1 MDTVLHFP
9 QERYQT
15 TDRQEVPG
23 RLLTAT
29 RRAHPQERREQSR
42 GSPEHEQGS
51 DEGEGG
57 WSNVDQDMHVHAG
70 GVGRGVEEE
79 EGEEEGDW
87 TDWLT
92 CKRPL
97 SSRCRWCS
105 TSASP
110 CSRSRNAT
118 FMRPGTRSTLYSSRR
133 RDSTISKCNSPMPEH
148 TGRERSRERVCVFTH
163 SQTHAHTST
172 QTQTQTHTAQK
183 RLACLLIHV
192 HMYTWVLPLNVVQRK
207 LNILHAN
214 SRGETTQNKKHQ

>member
-1 MDTVLHFP
+1 M
-9 QERYQT
+9 
-15 TDRQEVPG
+15 PG

-172 QTQTQTHTAQK
+172 QTQTQTHTRTHKHTDTDTDTHRSEAFGLSPHP
-183 RLACLLIHV
+183 RAHV
-192 HMYTWVLPLNVVQRK
+192 HLGPPVECSPAQTQHPACKQ
-207 LNILHAN
+207 
-214 SRGETTQNKKHQ
+214 SR